1 MVERRFLKTLG
12 TILAAVALVW
22 VLAAFGLGVLLPF
35 LLGYLAAR
43 LAEPLVRRLSAH
55 GRLPRWACS
64 GLCVSG
70 VLLVLGLLLYG
81 LGRVLFSE
89 AAAFSRQAPQLLQSL
104 AGPTQQLRAW
114 LEQLAGRAPDGLG
127 PALQGW
133 VARLFTGG
141 SILAEKGSEAILT
154 AASGLIGALPDLL
167 LFAVTAV
174 LASFMIS
181 AQLPALRQ
189 AVLRLLPKKWHAQ
202 YSACLQRLK
211 SALGGWFRAQLKL
224 MGVTFCILTAGF
236 LLLGIDFPLLFAGL
250 TCLIDALP
258 IFGTG
263 TVLIPWAIVC
273 FLRRETYRAVG
284 LLVLYAVASLTRT
297 SLEPRLVGK
306 QLGLNPLL
314 TLLAMYAGFRLC
326 GVLGMILFPIAAIVL
341 RQLLELVERNPLP
354 PKRPG

>member
-12 TILAAVALVW
+12 TILAAIALVW

-127 PALQGW
+127 PALQSW

-181 AQLPALRQ
+181 AQLTGYRPPAACRCGGYRGRPYL
-189 AVLRLLPKKWHAQ
+189 AACP
-202 YSACLQRLK
+202 SA
-211 SALGGWFRAQLKL
+211 
-224 MGVTFCILTAGF
+224 
-236 LLLGIDFPLLFAGL
+236 P
-250 TCLIDALP
+250 
-258 IFGTG
+258 
-263 TVLIPWAIVC
+263 
-273 FLRRETYRAVG
+273 
-284 LLVLYAVASLTRT
+284 
-297 SLEPRLVGK
+297 
-306 QLGLNPLL
+306 
-314 TLLAMYAGFRLC
+314 
-326 GVLGMILFPIAAIVL
+326 
-341 RQLLELVERNPLP
+341 
-354 PKRPG
+354 